1 MRNYTIKAL
10 LASLLS
16 LGSTAW
22 LATPCA
28 PLSFRR
34 PTLAISASKSDE
46 MSASV
51 SRRAALLGTAIL
63 ASGATP
69 AFALSYEGLEEL
81 VAKYDLTAPE
91 RNNNGAPEKH
101 LPSLTV
107 AEVSCAEEPS
117 LAPKH

>member
-1 MRNYTIKAL
+1 MQNYIVKAL
-10 LASLLS
+10 LALL
-16 LGSTAW
+16 LPMVSTAW
-22 LATPCA
+22 VATPRA

-51 SRRAALLGTAIL
+51 SRRAALLGAAIL

-69 AFALSYEGLEEL
+69 VFALSYEGLEEL
-81 VAKYDLTAPE
+81 VAKYDKSSPE

-107 AEVSCAEEPS
+107 AEVSCAEE
-117 LAPKH
+117 LAPLH